1 MKLGWFCVILGGIV
15 EIFWVSGLK
24 YSTTLIEYCITAIG
38 VLLSFSLMI
47 IATKRLEVSIAYA
60 VFVGIG
66 AAGVALSEILVF
78 GASTNPLQLTLIGLL
93 ILSVIGLKLVSK
105 EGDSKDLQ
113 TIQEISK
120 DLGIDTLNEVLES
133 LECMDNQDSKNSN
146 IAKTFAASLDSQYTE
161 KSQMHLESITHK
173 DSLNNTQSITQT
185 ESRISSYSQ
194 DVRESTQGD
203 SLIHKDSKNIL
214 ESQPQLDSQMSLE
227 SPQDSSISPT
237 YQSKE
242 LDSKPKENV

>member
-1 MKLGWFCVILGGIV
+1 MSIRLSKLLH
-15 EIFWVSGLK
+15 
-24 YSTTLIEYCITAIG
+24 
-38 VLLSFSLMI
+38 
-47 IATKRLEVSIAYA
+47 
-60 VFVGIG
+60 
-66 AAGVALSEILVF
+66 
-78 GASTNPLQLTLIGLL
+78 
-93 ILSVIGLKLVSK
+93 
-105 EGDSKDLQ
+105 
-113 TIQEISK
+113 
-120 DLGIDTLNEVLES
+120 
-133 LECMDNQDSKNSN
+133 QDSKNSN
-146 IAKTFAASLDSQYTE
+146 ITKTFAASLDSQYTE

>member
-47 IATKRLEVSIAYA
+47 VATKRLEVSIAYA

-66 AAGVALSEILVF
+66 AAGVALSEILVCN
-78 GASTNPLQLTLIGLL
+78 TY
-93 ILSVIGLKLVSK
+93 

-133 LECMDNQDSKNSN
+133 LECTDNQDSKNSN

-185 ESRISSYSQ
+185 ESRISSDSQ